1 MSGKGTSDGN
11 RGSRIFAFD
20 GQYYPTS
27 TQEGGDFRVTIGNLQ
42 GTNLTYRVNGL
53 LDCSTTAKTSSA
65 GSQRLVMGD
74 ASYGG
79 PSPANYYEYRIGE
92 KVILGAPVDATC
104 ATPLSGTSYYAKEW
118 ITKYVTQL
126 YTDTSL
132 TTKASF
138 VMPSGESNKLI
149 RFKRNGQNQEGT
161 LDGTYLGYFTSDG
174 LRKKTGN
181 VVNTV
186 FSCVSTA

>member
-1 MSGKGTSDGN
+1 M
-11 RGSRIFAFD
+11 
-20 GQYYPTS
+20 
-27 TQEGGDFRVTIGNLQ
+27 
-42 GTNLTYRVNGL
+42 
-53 LDCSTTAKTSSA
+53 
-65 GSQRLVMGD
+65 
-74 ASYGG
+74 
-79 PSPANYYEYRIGE
+79 
-92 KVILGAPVDATC
+92 ILGAPIDATC

-186 FSCVSTA
+186 FSCVSTT